1 MAKVRFYWVDWMKVI
16 GMFLIIW
23 GHLFPKHSCDFIYSF
38 NVPLFF
44 CISGFLGGGRLKLKP
59 LMVPYLIICATYLV
73 IDIPWQYKAGDLNF
87 MNSLRSVGYM
97 LAGFQRTP
105 HGVSA
110 AAMWFVYTLAIP

>member
-44 CISGFLGGGRLKLKP
+44 CISGFLEGGRLKLKP

-105 HGVSA
+105 WEDSA
-110 AAMWFVYTLAIP
+110 P

>member
-44 CISGFLGGGRLKLKP
+44 CISGFLEGGAAKTKTSYGSLFN
-59 LMVPYLIICATYLV
+59 YLCNLFSY
-73 IDIPWQYKAGDLNF
+73 
-87 MNSLRSVGYM
+87 
-97 LAGFQRTP
+97 
-105 HGVSA
+105 
-110 AAMWFVYTLAIP
+110 

>member
-44 CISGFLGGGRLKLKP
+44 CISGFLEGGG
-59 LMVPYLIICATYLV
+59 
-73 IDIPWQYKAGDLNF
+73 G
-87 MNSLRSVGYM
+87 
-97 LAGFQRTP
+97 
-105 HGVSA
+105 
-110 AAMWFVYTLAIP
+110 